1 MIGPGTGIA
10 PMRALLQERAY
21 LRAKMKQNVGPNIL
35 YFGCKNRE
43 QDFIYADE
51 LEQYQKDGT
60 LTQLH
65 LAFSRENKEKKV
77 YVQHILSSNA
87 TETWSLINSSHA
99 YVYVCGGV
107 KMGQDVSDVFRRM
120 ISEVGGL
127 DSVESKA
134 YLDRMTADGRFV
146 QELWA

>member
-21 LRAKMKQNVGPNIL
+21 LRTVLKKIVGPTIL

-51 LEQYQKDGT
+51 LEQYRNDGT

-65 LAFSRENKEKKV
+65 LAFSRENKDKKV

-87 TETWSLINSSHA
+87 TETWSLINSYHA

-107 KMGQDVSDVFRRM
+107 KMGQDVSDVIRRI
-120 ISEVGGL
+120 ISDVGGFN
-127 DSVESKA
+127 SVESKA
-134 YLDRMTADGRFV
+134 YLDRMAADGRFV